1 MSIQSEFSALRELF
15 TKIRDERGS
24 HANTANRIGSAF
36 LALLDYVLNAPF
48 LRKDKEDVAA
58 GEVTFLRGLK
68 IGDYSSVSLTGG
80 EWSVDDKEH
89 TYLTTDYLEVRMKAI
104 FEELMIKKTSTIG
117 GNVILSPAGS
127 VTAHDVQTVSVI
139 YNEVSQEAY
148 RCYFLAEQDGNE
160 ISNDFAIGD
169 LIRSES
175 FNLNNGKYHKMGNH
189 FLWRLCIG
197 RDDEAIEKNGKK
209 YHYIDL
215 SVTDCATN
223 SDRPAKGDVLNQ
235 CGNRDNPERQTCMFF
250 SSVGTYAPS
259 ITLYQGVDNYS
270 FDKKEYVEYGV
281 NNSSKKAFFNVYGDM
296 YVGDRPTAENNYEG
310 STYVKFQQDCNGK
323 GKPRLQIKAEL
334 DVKSTIGGKNID
346 KYIEDNTLSEA
357 AVNNIISN
365 SQIISDLQNQIDG
378 AIETWFY
385 EGVPTLGNVPAA
397 EWKTDSD
404 KNIHLGDLYY
414 DTSTGKA
421 YRFAMVDNNIYK
433 WLAITDTDIAK
444 ALETASKA
452 QETANGKMKVFCQ
465 QPTPPY
471 YEGDL
476 WVNATYPQD
485 GSVYKND
492 ILRCTTGRTFGA
504 FNINDWTL
512 SSKYTDD
519 TEAHKAQ
526 DAVAKTQ
533 ESLQNL
539 SNTVSNNKSAFDK
552 YTQDG
557 YVDGAEIVAMQQD
570 IKRLVDDYTAA
581 EKAYNEVVGSEVLKT
596 DTGAETKEL
605 TDLKIAKQA
614 LDSAHKELVDYLND
628 ITKRFNESDA
638 DGKKTISNRVGTLFD
653 NFQTAY
659 SAFYNTLGIAN
670 AYITSSI
677 YSITLGNVTNYDN
690 LKYLKN
696 ALQGDSTI
704 QGGLML
710 SSTIVLRDA
719 KGAAVMSG
727 MNGIVDETKQN
738 QGLESIATWWGGAF
752 ADKKTFLRAGQS
764 IADTIE
770 GKNAVTDYA
779 TSLVRFDGSG
789 YLADGA
795 IWWDKTGN
803 VHANPASFIISEK
816 NVGVYLSFLEP
827 VWKPGITDNT
837 LIDNVQ
843 YLIAKKDFRSLVGI
857 DSLATEGYLKIGGA
871 YLVWD
876 NTNKAIRIAGDK
888 DGKTLANLYTTGGIT
903 AYGAGSG
910 TDGGGGLNGSV
921 LTYANAISLTT
932 AGNELSQIASAWS
945 IKKLYDKIEAI
956 DVSDQ
961 LTNYLQKTEAAN
973 LYQPKGHY
981 LTSLGINVPTGL
993 TVSGSPVTSSG
1004 NITIGLAA
1012 GYSIPTT
1019 AKQTNWDTAYRWYT
1033 AIVGKDSDGAIDK
1046 WDEIVA
1052 FLAKIDD
1059 STTLDGIIGGINSS
1073 ISTETSRAKAAEGTN
1088 ATDIATLRSYFN
1100 GSVAKN
1106 AKNADTLDGY
1116 HAANIQQAGWV
1127 NLYRTGDSANEIKW
1141 TRIGRFLTNGYGSK
1155 ENDAMIEFNSNGD
1168 QNYWYFA
1175 HGTLMLSSYL
1185 TTSRS
1190 LMLTTYGMGSIHFYA
1205 TIDEEGYIWLGHNAW
1220 YSGNSKFRVLYKGTN
1235 VEIYYTNMVMQTKAP
1250 ANEYVTDNGTY
1261 KMGQGVKGINYLN
1274 NVNASS
1280 ASKLETTRKLWGQ
1293 NFDGGGDV
1301 AGMLTLADGS
1311 HAGLKLGSAYLSSLS
1326 GCAIFQNVKA
1336 IRFGGDSWNWSA
1348 WAGLSYD
1355 ENNKM
1360 VNLGLADGS
1369 IFTATTTTLQTD
1381 GTLNLVN
1388 ITKLL
1393 LGGLGLEYDV
1403 NNNALK
1409 VNGNLYATGGITAY
1423 GAGSG
1428 TGGGGGG
1435 LDATVKLFSEAIAL
1449 TQDSRGFVASAYSVA
1464 ALNSKIA
1471 TLQTD
1476 VTTLR
1481 AECKL
1486 DCRDID
1492 FGLSSDN
1499 SSADNWHT
1507 YQDVAEGM
1515 FILVDNKYGQG
1526 QSIGVLLQ
1534 YKDNMNHALNQ
1545 VVISSCELLPTEENF
1560 SSHQDGIMFF
1570 KCRSWNTLTSPEYA
1584 GAKNTWSEWHDIN
1597 ERITNDDIDELFN

>member
-148 RCYFLAEQDGNE
+148 RCYFLAELDGNE

-296 YVGDRPTAENNYEG
+296 YIGDRPTAENNYEG

-365 SQIISDLQNQIDG
+365 SQIISD
-378 AIETWFY
+378 
-385 EGVPTLGNVPAA
+385 
-397 EWKTDSD
+397 
-404 KNIHLGDLYY
+404 
-414 DTSTGKA
+414 
-421 YRFAMVDNNIYK
+421 
-433 WLAITDTDIAK
+433 
-444 ALETASKA
+444 
-452 QETANGKMKVFCQ
+452 
-465 QPTPPY
+465 
-471 YEGDL
+471 
-476 WVNATYPQD
+476 
-485 GSVYKND
+485 
-492 ILRCTTGRTFGA
+492 
-504 FNINDWTL
+504 
-512 SSKYTDD
+512 
-519 TEAHKAQ
+519 
-526 DAVAKTQ
+526 
-533 ESLQNL
+533 LQNL

-628 ITKRFNESDA
+628 ITKRFNESGA

-876 NTNKAIRIAGDK
+876 STNKAIRIAGDK

-910 TDGGGGLNGSV
+910 IDGGGGLNGSV
-921 LTYANAISLTT
+921 QTYANAISLTT

-961 LTNYLQKTEAAN
+961 LTNYLQKTDAAN

-1033 AIVGKDSDGAIDK
+1033 AIAGKDSDGAIDK

-1073 ISTETSRAKAAEGTN
+1073 ISAETSRAKAAEGTN
-1088 ATDIATLRSYFN
+1088 ATGIATLRSYFN

-1127 NLYRTGDSANEIKW
+1127 NLYRYGTDYREIKW
-1141 TRIGRFLTNGYGSK
+1141 TRIGRFVTKVSDNVD
-1155 ENDAMIEFNSNGD
+1155 NDGMIEFCSNGD

-1175 HGTLMLSSYL
+1175 YGTLMLSSSS
-1185 TTSRS
+1185 TSSRS
-1190 LMLTTYGMGSIHFYA
+1190 LMLTTHGMGSIHFYA
-1205 TIDEEGYIWLGHNAW
+1205 TIDDDGYIWLGHNAW
-1220 YSGNSKFRVLYKGTN
+1220 RTGNSKFRVLWAGKY
-1235 VEIYYTNMVMQTKAP
+1235 VEMYDSNLLMQTGAP
-1250 ANEYVTDNGTY
+1250 ADKYVTDNGTY
-1261 KMGQGVKGINYLN
+1261 NMGQGVKGIIYLK
-1274 NVNASS
+1274 NVNTSS

-1355 ENNKM
+1355 EKNKI

-1369 IFTATTTTLQTD
+1369 IFTATTSQTD

-1481 AECKL
+1481 AERKL

>member
-80 EWSVDDKEH
+80 EWSVDDKERTH
-89 TYLTTDYLEVRMKAI
+89 LTTDYLEVRMKAI

-139 YNEVSQEAY
+139 YNDVSQEAY

-197 RDDEAIEKNGKK
+197 RDDKAIEKNGKK

-281 NNSSKKAFFNVYGDM
+281 NNSSKKAFFYVYGDM
-296 YVGDRPTAENNYEG
+296 YIGDRPTAENNYEG
-310 STYVKFQQDCNGK
+310 STYVKFQQDYNGK

-334 DVKSTIGGKNID
+334 DIKSTIGGKNID

-385 EGVPTLGNVPAA
+385 EGIPTLSNAPAA

-421 YRFAMVDNNIYK
+421 YRFAMVDNIYK
-433 WLAITDTDIAK
+433 WLAITDTDIVK

-452 QETANGKMKVFCQ
+452 QETADGKMKVFCQ

-492 ILRCTTGRTFGA
+492 ILRCSTGRTFGA

-526 DAVAKTQ
+526 DAIVKTQ

-539 SNTVSNNKSAFDK
+539 SNTVSDNKSAFDK

-659 SAFYNTLGIAN
+659 SAFYNALGIAN

-961 LTNYLQKTEAAN
+961 LTNYLQKTDAAN

-1033 AIVGKDSDGAIDK
+1033 AIAGKDSDGAINK

-1073 ISTETSRAKAAEGTN
+1073 ISAETSRAKAAEGTN
-1088 ATDIATLRSYFN
+1088 ATGIATLRSYFSN
-1100 GSVAKN
+1100 GVAKN

-1116 HAANIQQAGWV
+1116 HAADIQQAGWV
-1127 NLYRTGDSANEIKW
+1127 NLYRYGTDYREIKW
-1141 TRIGRFLTNGYGSK
+1141 TRIGRFVTKISDSV
-1155 ENDAMIEFNSNGD
+1155 ENDGMIEFCSNGD

-1175 HGTLMLSSYL
+1175 YGTLMLSSSS
-1185 TTSRS
+1185 TSSRS
-1190 LMLTTYGMGSIHFYA
+1190 LMLTTHGMGSIHFYA
-1205 TIDEEGYIWLGHNAW
+1205 TIDDDGYIWLGHNAW
-1220 YSGNSKFRVLYKGTN
+1220 RTGNSKFRVLWAGKY
-1235 VEIYYTNMVMQTKAP
+1235 VEMYDSNLLMQTKAP
-1250 ANEYVTDNGTY
+1250 VDKYVTDNGTY
-1261 KMGQGVKGINYLN
+1261 KMGQGVKGINYLK

-1293 NFDGGGDV
+1293 NFDGTADV
-1301 AGMLTLADGS
+1301 
-1311 HAGLKLGSAYLSSLS
+1311 
-1326 GCAIFQNVKA
+1326 N
-1336 IRFGGDSWNWSA
+1336 
-1348 WAGLSYD
+1348 
-1355 ENNKM
+1355 
-1360 VNLGLADGS
+1360 GS
-1369 IFTATTTTLQTD
+1369 IFVPGD
-1381 GTLNLVN
+1381 KN
-1388 ITKLL
+1388 ITI
-1393 LGGLGLEYDV
+1393 GNIRLEYDASHK
-1403 NNNALK
+1403 ALK
-1409 VNGNLYATGGITAY
+1409 ITNTATGEMANLYATGGITAY

-1435 LDATVKLFSEAIAL
+1435 LDATVKLFSEAIVL

-1481 AECKL
+1481 AERKL
-1486 DCRDID
+1486 DCGDID

-1499 SSADNWHT
+1499 SSIDNWHT

-1545 VVISSCELLPTEENF
+1545 VVISSSELLPNEENF
-1560 SSHQDGIMFF
+1560 SSHKDGIMFF
-1570 KCRSWNTLTSPEYA
+1570 KCRSWHTLTAPGYA